1 MNLNINYLWNTNGKR
16 YARLITTNT
25 NYHRVV
31 GIKNKKQNIASH
43 KELREIGKF
52 FLFPKHPVSEK

>member
-1 MNLNINYLWNTNGKR
+1 MENDIR
-16 YARLITTNT
+16 YALLIITNT
-25 NYHRVV
+25 NYHRLA
-31 GIKNKKQNIASH
+31 GMKNKKKKKHH

>member
-1 MNLNINYLWNTNGKR
+1 MENDIR
-16 YARLITTNT
+16 YALLIITNT
-25 NYHRVV
+25 NYHRLA
-31 GIKNKKQNIASH
+31 GMKNKKKKKKKKKYH